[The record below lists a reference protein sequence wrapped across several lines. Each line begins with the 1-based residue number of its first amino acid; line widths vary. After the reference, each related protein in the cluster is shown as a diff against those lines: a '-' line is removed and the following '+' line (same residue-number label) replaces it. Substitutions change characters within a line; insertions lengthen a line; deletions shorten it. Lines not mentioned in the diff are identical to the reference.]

1 MKPAAITAIDES
13 FRIVQSPVFVVSRH
27 GYSKRCLS
35 RSAAINNLAHYMVT
49 KTFHLAGI
57 ETNEP
62 VFDESGRPVAHSTGH
77 HTQQYLFAHDRCAR
91 RVRRIL
97 ARKREIQNW
106 HAKWDRMHDRFIKEV
121 DALQANKPAGV
132 TR

>member
-1 MKPAAITAIDES
+1 MKPAEITAIDES
-13 FRIVQSPVFVVSRH
+13 FRIVQSPVYVVSRH

-57 ETNEP
+57 ETNELA
-62 VFDESGRPVAHSTGH
+62 FNESGPHSTGH
-77 HTQQYLFAHDRCAR
+77 HTQQYLFAHNRCAR

>member
-1 MKPAAITAIDES
+1 MTDNRTTSAIDES

-49 KTFHLAGI
+49 RTFHLAGI

-62 VFDESGRPVAHSTGH
+62 VSDESGRPVAHSTGP
-77 HTQQYLFAHDRCAR
+77 HTQQYLFAHNRCAR

-97 ARKREIQNW
+97 ARKRDMQNW
-106 HAKWDRMHDRFIKEV
+106 HAKWKRMHDRYIKER
-121 DALQANKPAGV
+121 DELQATKPQEI
-132 TR
+132 R